1 MSFCPRCVQP
11 VPPDS
16 SNCPHCDYGIASID
30 ASVASAGLESS
41 ASPEGSSF
49 AGSSFE
55 NSSADS
61 ASADSASFDSPLIDS
76 WDTDEPIGP
85 DPNPRPARQRLDLP
99 RPAWPELAW
108 PQWRARLPIV
118 VGVVA
123 VAIALAT
130 IVIRPGD
137 HGTVFAINGAGAP
150 SKASSAST
158 HQTPQSGQQQ
168 AVAIDGYLK
177 LSATARAGVSNA
189 IVSIGNCQNIADAV
203 ATLSKAADTRAEIL
217 ARLNDAQV
225 SALPGGT
232 AMLANLQQA
241 LQASATADRDY
252 AAWGTATAASCS
264 GKAAPTATYTA
275 AQQSDTVATAAKQ
288 RFVQS
293 WNTVASTF
301 GLPPAA
307 ASTF

>member
-16 SNCPHCDYGIASID
+16 SNCPHCDYGM
-30 ASVASAGLESS
+30 ASVD
-41 ASPEGSSF
+41 SP
-49 AGSSFE
+49 SFE
-55 NSSADS
+55 NSSV
-61 ASADSASFDSPLIDS
+61 DSASFESPLIDS
-76 WDTDEPIGP
+76 WDSDEPVAP
-85 DPNPRPARQRLDLP
+85 EHPNPRAARR
-99 RPAWPELAW
+99 RPAWPTW
-108 PQWRARLPIV
+108 PTWPTWLEPAQLQWRARLPIAV
-118 VGVVA
+118 AAVA
-123 VAIALAT
+123 VAIAVAV

-137 HGTVFAINGAGAP
+137 HGTAIAINGAGAQ
-150 SKASSAST
+150 SKASSAAT

-177 LSATARAGVSNA
+177 LSATARAGVSDA

-203 ATLSKAADTRAEIL
+203 ATLSKAADTRAGIL
-217 ARLNDAQV
+217 ARLTDAQV

-232 AMLANLQQA
+232 GMLANLQQA

-252 AAWGTATAASCS
+252 AAWGAATATSCS
-264 GKAAPTATYTA
+264 GKAAPTTTYSA
-275 AQQSDTVATAAKQ
+275 AKQSDTVATAAKQ

-293 WNTVASTF
+293 WNAVAAAF
-301 GLPPAA
+301 GLPPAT

>member
-1 MSFCPRCVQP
+1 M
-11 VPPDS
+11 
-16 SNCPHCDYGIASID
+16 A
-30 ASVASAGLESS
+30 
-41 ASPEGSSF
+41 
-49 AGSSFE
+49 
-55 NSSADS
+55 
-61 ASADSASFDSPLIDS
+61 
-76 WDTDEPIGP
+76 
-85 DPNPRPARQRLDLP
+85 
-99 RPAWPELAW
+99 
-108 PQWRARLPIV
+108 QWRARLPIAIA
-118 VGVVA
+118 VVA
-123 VAIALAT
+123 VAIAIAT

-137 HGTVFAINGAGAP
+137 HGTVIAISGAGAP

-158 HQTPQSGQQQ
+158 HQSPQSGQQQ

-203 ATLSKAADTRAEIL
+203 ATLSKAADTRAGIL

-252 AAWGTATAASCS
+252 AAWGTAAAASCN